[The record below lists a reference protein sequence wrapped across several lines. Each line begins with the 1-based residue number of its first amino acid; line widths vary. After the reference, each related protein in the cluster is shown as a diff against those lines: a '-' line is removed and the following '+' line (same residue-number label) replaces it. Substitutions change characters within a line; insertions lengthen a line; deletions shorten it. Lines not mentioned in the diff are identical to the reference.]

1 MTDIAADRFAL
12 QDVMAAYAAGVDER
26 DFARYRDCFA
36 DGVEVVGFTREPIR
50 GIGAWLDF
58 VAKALENYVATQH
71 LLSLQHATIDGDR
84 AHARTDV
91 QATHFLASPRGA
103 IMTIWATYE
112 SDFARLDGRWRI
124 ARHQFNLRG
133 RHEYGATSQP

>member
-1 MTDIAADRFAL
+1 MTNIASDRFAL

-26 DFARYRDCFA
+26 DLERYRDCFA
-36 DGVEVVGFTREPIR
+36 DDVEVIGFSREPIR
-50 GIGAWLDF
+50 GVAAWLDF
-58 VAKALENYVATQH
+58 VATALQNYTATQH

-91 QATHFLASPRGA
+91 QATHFLRSPRGA

-112 SDFARLDGRWRI
+112 SDFARLDGHWRI
-124 ARHQFNLRG
+124 TRHRFNPRG
-133 RHEYGATSQP
+133 RHEYGATPKP